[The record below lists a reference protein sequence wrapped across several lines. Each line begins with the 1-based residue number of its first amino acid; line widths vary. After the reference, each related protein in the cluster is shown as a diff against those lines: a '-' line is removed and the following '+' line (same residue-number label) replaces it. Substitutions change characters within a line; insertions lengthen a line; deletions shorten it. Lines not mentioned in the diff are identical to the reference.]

1 MSPLFSV
8 ENKADDWETKSRCM
22 DGTCMEYFILLLFL
36 RLFMSHW
43 IAVLCEES
51 RKLWDG
57 EISFFREWQITA
69 TRDSSKCDKAMQ
81 VSVSSN
87 EQKPI
92 KIKHIFTRIPE
103 VALLFSS
110 SSSVYPLPR
119 YYWPRFPLTFYET
132 SNESETIDK
141 SQEKSTITEEQKEM
155 HFICHVNHVWYL
167 SCDLVPQKSFF
178 YWNE

>member
-1 MSPLFSV
+1 MTGRRNPGVWTGRAWNISFFFYFYACLCHIELQFCV
-8 ENKADDWETKSRCM
+8 RNQGNYE
-22 DGTCMEYFILLLFL
+22 MEKYL
-36 RLFMSHW
+36 
-43 IAVLCEES
+43 
-51 RKLWDG
+51 
-57 EISFFREWQITA
+57 FFREWQITA

-178 YWNE
+178 LLERINQSV